1 MVRKLIE
8 DYCKEVLGVKQEIL
22 SYEVKGNEVYIVFMY
37 DEDYMYQENESVSL
51 LDIVSF
57 VYSRV

>member
-1 MVRKLIE
+1 MKRKLLN
-8 DYCKEVLGVKQEIL
+8 DYCKEVLGTKQEIL
-22 SYEVKGNEVYIVFMY
+22 SYEVKVNEVYIVFLY
-37 DEDYMYQENESVSL
+37 DENYIYQENESVSI

>member
-1 MVRKLIE
+1 MVRNLIE
-8 DYCKEVLGVKQEIL
+8 DYCKEVLGTKQEIL
-22 SYEVKGNEVYIVFMY
+22 SYGVKGNEVYIVFMY
-37 DEDYMYQENESVSL
+37 DENYIYQENESVSL

>member
-1 MVRKLIE
+1 MKRKLLN

-22 SYEVKGNEVYIVFMY
+22 SYEVKGNEVYIVFLY
-37 DEDYMYQENESVSL
+37 DENYIYQENFSINL

>member
-1 MVRKLIE
+1 MKRKLLN
-8 DYCKEVLGVKQEIL
+8 DYCKEVLGTKQEIL
-22 SYEVKGNEVYIVFMY
+22 SYEVKGNEVYIVFLY
-37 DEDYMYQENESVSL
+37 DENYIYQENESVSI

>member
-8 DYCKEVLGVKQEIL
+8 AYCKEVLGVKQEIL
-22 SYEVKGNEVYIVFMY
+22 SYKVKGNEVYIVFMY
-37 DEDYMYQENESVSL
+37 DENYIYQENESVSL

-57 VYSRV
+57 VYSSV

>member
-1 MVRKLIE
+1 MKRKLLD
-8 DYCKEVLGVKQEIL
+8 DYCKEVLGIKQEML
-22 SYEVKGNEVYIVFMY
+22 SYEVKVNEVYIVFLY
-37 DEDYMYQENESVSL
+37 DEDYMYQDNLSISI